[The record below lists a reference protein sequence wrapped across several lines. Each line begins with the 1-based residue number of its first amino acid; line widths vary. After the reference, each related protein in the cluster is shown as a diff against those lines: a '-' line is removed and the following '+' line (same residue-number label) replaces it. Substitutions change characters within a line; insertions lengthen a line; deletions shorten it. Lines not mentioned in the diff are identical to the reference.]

1 MEGKWVETEEHF
13 YSKDG
18 AWGAKNSVC
27 GQKPEAKIELKCPAC
42 VFVLK
47 EKGVEVP
54 AQILVKEEAK
64 APADTQCE
72 ACICEEK
79 LRTITV
85 EPVVMYAFYE
95 LFKDR
100 HVCKTKG
107 EVENGKD

>member
-1 MEGKWVETEEHF
+1 MEGKWVKTEEHF
-13 YSKDG
+13 YSRHG

-54 AQILVKEEAK
+54 AQILPKEKLQPPVGPE
-64 APADTQCE
+64 CE

-100 HVCKTKG
+100 HVCKTKKEG
-107 EVENGKD
+107 DDGDR